1 MKRVVRG
8 LMIIASVM
16 LSLSAHADLS
26 ELIAQ
31 ANQGDR
37 NAQYQLAIDYQSGQ
51 NTPVSQD
58 DAFYWFQQAA
68 ESGHP
73 AAMIQLANTYLS
85 GSGTEKDIDKA
96 LLWLTKAFAT
106 GNQDAAIQI
115 GQLYESLNRSPAP
128 QTMAEIWYHTVAGSN
143 PKAEQLYTQLLEQ
156 KFNQQRARQVS
167 SIEQLESTIDQSA
180 TSQEPT
186 ATATATTSHTQ
197 NQTESLMSDYLFII
211 LFVLII
217 VALLSVYRYVK
228 QARRQQSTQEQEKLT
243 TQLNE
248 QSSVV
253 KQQKRQLDKLYRELK
268 KLQSTQATQSQDHK
282 LALACAMFGFHP
294 SQLPDER
301 NVKIRYKQL
310 SKIYHP
316 DMKGSEEEMKR
327 LNGALKI
334 IISYVNK

>member
-1 MKRVVRG
+1 
-8 LMIIASVM
+8 MIIASVM
-16 LSLSAHADLS
+16 LSLSAQADLS

-85 GSGTEKDIDKA
+85 GSGTEKDIDKT

-143 PKAEQLYTQLLEQ
+143 PKAEQLYTQMLEQ

-180 TSQEPT
+180 TSQEP
-186 ATATATTSHTQ
+186 TATTSHTQ

-228 QARRQQSTQEQEKLT
+228 QARQQQSTQEQEKLT

-248 QSSVV
+248 QSGMV

>member
-1 MKRVVRG
+1 
-8 LMIIASVM
+8 MIIASVM

-73 AAMIQLANTYLS
+73 AAMIQLANTYLSGS

-186 ATATATTSHTQ
+186 ATTTNHTQ

-211 LFVLII
+211 LFVLVI

-248 QSSVV
+248 QSGVV

-268 KLQSTQATQSQDHK
+268 KLQSTQATQNQDHK

>member
-128 QTMAEIWYHTVAGSN
+128 QTMAEILVSHRCWQQPQSRAALYPIAGTEIQPAARS
-143 PKAEQLYTQLLEQ
+143 PGFLH
-156 KFNQQRARQVS
+156 RATG
-167 SIEQLESTIDQSA
+167 I
-180 TSQEPT
+180 
-186 ATATATTSHTQ
+186 H
-197 NQTESLMSDYLFII
+197 
-211 LFVLII
+211 
-217 VALLSVYRYVK
+217 
-228 QARRQQSTQEQEKLT
+228 
-243 TQLNE
+243 
-248 QSSVV
+248 
-253 KQQKRQLDKLYRELK
+253 
-268 KLQSTQATQSQDHK
+268 H
-282 LALACAMFGFHP
+282 
-294 SQLPDER
+294 
-301 NVKIRYKQL
+301 
-310 SKIYHP
+310 
-316 DMKGSEEEMKR
+316 
-327 LNGALKI
+327 
-334 IISYVNK
+334 

>member
-73 AAMIQLANTYLS
+73 AAMIQLANTYLSGS

-186 ATATATTSHTQ
+186 ATTTSHTQ

-211 LFVLII
+211 LFVLVI

-248 QSSVV
+248 QSGVV

>member
-1 MKRVVRG
+1 
-8 LMIIASVM
+8 MIIASVM
-16 LSLSAHADLS
+16 LSLSAQADLS

-143 PKAEQLYTQLLEQ
+143 PKAEQLYTQKLEQ

-180 TSQEPT
+180 TSQEP
-186 ATATATTSHTQ
+186 TATTSHTQ

-228 QARRQQSTQEQEKLT
+228 QARQQQSTQEQEKLT

-248 QSSVV
+248 QSGVV

>member
-16 LSLSAHADLS
+16 LPLSAHADLS

-96 LLWLTKAFAT
+96 LFWLTKAFAT

-115 GQLYESLNRSPAP
+115 GQLYESLNRSPAS
-128 QTMAEIWYHTVAGSN
+128 QTMAEIWYHTVADSN

-156 KFNQQRARQVS
+156 KFN
-167 SIEQLESTIDQSA
+167 
-180 TSQEPT
+180 
-186 ATATATTSHTQ
+186 
-197 NQTESLMSDYLFII
+197 
-211 LFVLII
+211 
-217 VALLSVYRYVK
+217 
-228 QARRQQSTQEQEKLT
+228 
-243 TQLNE
+243 
-248 QSSVV
+248 
-253 KQQKRQLDKLYRELK
+253 
-268 KLQSTQATQSQDHK
+268 
-282 LALACAMFGFHP
+282 
-294 SQLPDER
+294 
-301 NVKIRYKQL
+301 
-310 SKIYHP
+310 
-316 DMKGSEEEMKR
+316 
-327 LNGALKI
+327 
-334 IISYVNK
+334 

>member
-1 MKRVVRG
+1 
-8 LMIIASVM
+8 MIIASVM

-26 ELIAQ
+26 ELISQ

-143 PKAEQLYTQLLEQ
+143 PKAEQLYTQKLEQ

-186 ATATATTSHTQ
+186 ATTTSHTQ

-228 QARRQQSTQEQEKLT
+228 QTRRQQLTQEQEKLT

-248 QSSVV
+248 QSGVV

-301 NVKIRYKQL
+301 HVKIRYKQL

>member
-186 ATATATTSHTQ
+186 ATTTNHTQ
-197 NQTESLMSDYLFII
+197 NQTESLMCDYLFII
-211 LFVLII
+211 LFVLVI

-248 QSSVV
+248 QSGVV

-268 KLQSTQATQSQDHK
+268 KLQSTQATQNQDHK

>member
-16 LSLSAHADLS
+16 LSLSAQADLS

-85 GSGTEKDIDKA
+85 GSGTEKNIDKA

-186 ATATATTSHTQ
+186 ATTTNHTQ

-211 LFVLII
+211 LFVLVI

-334 IISYVNK
+334 IISHVNK

>member
-73 AAMIQLANTYLS
+73 AAMIQLANTYLSGS

-186 ATATATTSHTQ
+186 ATTTNHTQ

-211 LFVLII
+211 LFVLVI

-248 QSSVV
+248 QSGVV

-268 KLQSTQATQSQDHK
+268 KLQSTQATQNQDHK

>member
-16 LSLSAHADLS
+16 LPLSAHADLS

-96 LLWLTKAFAT
+96 LFWLTKAFAT

-115 GQLYESLNRSPAP
+115 GQLYESLNRSPAS
-128 QTMAEIWYHTVAGSN
+128 QTMAEIWYHTVADSN

-180 TSQEPT
+180 ASQEPT
-186 ATATATTSHTQ
+186 ATTTSHTQ

-211 LFVLII
+211 LFVLVI

-228 QARRQQSTQEQEKLT
+228 QARQQQSTQEQEKLT

-248 QSSVV
+248 QSGVV

-268 KLQSTQATQSQDHK
+268 KLQSTQATQNQDHK

>member
-8 LMIIASVM
+8 LMIIASVV
-16 LSLSAHADLS
+16 LSLSAQADLS

-143 PKAEQLYTQLLEQ
+143 PKAEQLYTQKLEQ

-180 TSQEPT
+180 TSQEP
-186 ATATATTSHTQ
+186 TATTSHTQ

-228 QARRQQSTQEQEKLT
+228 QTRRQQSTQEQEKLT

-248 QSSVV
+248 QSGMV

-268 KLQSTQATQSQDHK
+268 KLQSTQATQRQDHK

>member
-1 MKRVVRG
+1 
-8 LMIIASVM
+8 MIIASVM

-85 GSGTEKDIDKA
+85 SSGTEKDIDKA

-167 SIEQLESTIDQSA
+167 SIEQLESTIDQPA

-186 ATATATTSHTQ
+186 ATTNHTQ

-211 LFVLII
+211 LFVLVI

>member
-85 GSGTEKDIDKA
+85 GSGTEKNIDKA
-96 LLWLTKAFAT
+96 LLWLTKAFAA

-128 QTMAEIWYHTVAGSN
+128 QTMAEIWYHTVAGST

-186 ATATATTSHTQ
+186 ATTTNHTQ

-211 LFVLII
+211 LFVLVI

>member
-1 MKRVVRG
+1 
-8 LMIIASVM
+8 MIIASVM
-16 LSLSAHADLS
+16 LSLSAQADLS

-85 GSGTEKDIDKA
+85 GSGTEKNIDKA

-186 ATATATTSHTQ
+186 ATTTNHTQ

-211 LFVLII
+211 LFVLVI

-334 IISYVNK
+334 IISHVNK

>member
-58 DAFYWFQQAA
+58 DSFYWFQQAA

-128 QTMAEIWYHTVAGSN
+128 QAMAEIWYHTVAGSN

-186 ATATATTSHTQ
+186 ATATTSHTQ

-228 QARRQQSTQEQEKLT
+228 QARRQQSPQEQEKLT

>member
-1 MKRVVRG
+1 
-8 LMIIASVM
+8 MIIASVM

-73 AAMIQLANTYLS
+73 AAMIQLANTYLSGS

-186 ATATATTSHTQ
+186 ATTTSHTQ

-211 LFVLII
+211 LFVLVI

-248 QSSVV
+248 QSGVV

>member
-1 MKRVVRG
+1 
-8 LMIIASVM
+8 MIIASVM

-73 AAMIQLANTYLS
+73 AAMIQLANTYLSGS

-186 ATATATTSHTQ
+186 ATTTSHTQ

-211 LFVLII
+211 LFVLVI

-248 QSSVV
+248 QSGVV

-268 KLQSTQATQSQDHK
+268 KLQSTQATQNQDHK

>member
-16 LSLSAHADLS
+16 LPLRAHADLS

-128 QTMAEIWYHTVAGSN
+128 RTMAEIWYHTVSGSN

-186 ATATATTSHTQ
+186 ATTTSHTQ

-211 LFVLII
+211 LFVLVI

-248 QSSVV
+248 QSGVV

>member
-1 MKRVVRG
+1 
-8 LMIIASVM
+8 MIIASVM

>member
-85 GSGTEKDIDKA
+85 SSGTEKDIDKA

-167 SIEQLESTIDQSA
+167 SIEQLESTIDQPA

-186 ATATATTSHTQ
+186 ATTNHTQ

-211 LFVLII
+211 LFVLVI

>member
-1 MKRVVRG
+1 
-8 LMIIASVM
+8 MIIASVM

-85 GSGTEKDIDKA
+85 GSGTEKNIDKA
-96 LLWLTKAFAT
+96 LLWLTKAFAA

-128 QTMAEIWYHTVAGSN
+128 QTMAEIWYHTVAGST

-186 ATATATTSHTQ
+186 ATTTNHTQ

-211 LFVLII
+211 LFVLVI

>member
-1 MKRVVRG
+1 
-8 LMIIASVM
+8 MIIASVM

-73 AAMIQLANTYLS
+73 AAMIQLANTYLSGS

-186 ATATATTSHTQ
+186 ATTTNHTQ

-211 LFVLII
+211 LFVLVI

-248 QSSVV
+248 QSGVV

>member
-16 LSLSAHADLS
+16 LSLNAHADLS
-26 ELIAQ
+26 ELVAQ

-51 NTPVSQD
+51 TTPVSQD

-96 LLWLTKAFAT
+96 LFWLTKAFAS

-167 SIEQLESTIDQSA
+167 SIEQLESAIDQSA

-186 ATATATTSHTQ
+186 ATTTNHTQ

-211 LFVLII
+211 LFVLVI

>member
-1 MKRVVRG
+1 
-8 LMIIASVM
+8 MIIASVM
-16 LSLSAHADLS
+16 LSLNAHADLS
-26 ELIAQ
+26 ELVAQ

-51 NTPVSQD
+51 TTPVSQD

-96 LLWLTKAFAT
+96 LFWLTKAFAS

-167 SIEQLESTIDQSA
+167 SIEQLESAIDQSA

-186 ATATATTSHTQ
+186 ATTTNHTQ

-211 LFVLII
+211 LFVLVI

>member
-1 MKRVVRG
+1 
-8 LMIIASVM
+8 MIIASVM

-37 NAQYQLAIDYQSGQ
+37 NAQYKLAIDYQSGQ

-180 TSQEPT
+180 TSHEPT
-186 ATATATTSHTQ
+186 ATTTSHTQ

-248 QSSVV
+248 QSGVV

-301 NVKIRYKQL
+301 NVNIRYKQL

-316 DMKGSEEEMKR
+316 DMKAVK
-327 LNGALKI
+327 K
-334 IISYVNK
+334 K

>member
-1 MKRVVRG
+1 
-8 LMIIASVM
+8 MIIASVV
-16 LSLSAHADLS
+16 LSLSAQADLS

-143 PKAEQLYTQLLEQ
+143 PKAEQLYTQKLEQ

-180 TSQEPT
+180 TSQEP
-186 ATATATTSHTQ
+186 TATTSHTQ

-228 QARRQQSTQEQEKLT
+228 QARQQQSTQEQEKLT

-248 QSSVV
+248 QSGVV

>member
-96 LLWLTKAFAT
+96 LFWLTKAFAT

-115 GQLYESLNRSPAP
+115 GQLYESLNRSPAS
-128 QTMAEIWYHTVAGSN
+128 QTMAEIWYHTVADSN

-186 ATATATTSHTQ
+186 ATTTNHTQ

-211 LFVLII
+211 LFVLVI